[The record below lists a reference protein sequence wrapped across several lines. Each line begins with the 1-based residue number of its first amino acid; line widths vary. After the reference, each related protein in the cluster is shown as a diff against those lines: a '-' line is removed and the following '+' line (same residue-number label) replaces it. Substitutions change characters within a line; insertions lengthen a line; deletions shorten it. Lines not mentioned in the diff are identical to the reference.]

1 MKETEGKI
9 SMENKK
15 NISNEVISRA
25 INGDSEAFSEIYHF
39 YYRHVYFIALQY
51 FRNEEIAKDIAQD
64 VFIRVYKSINGLRA
78 PEAFYTWLYRMT
90 YRMCQN
96 QNRKKM
102 KISDLGGDVTVEDF
116 ADTKSIGIMEEI
128 ENNRVKEILIESIDT
143 LSEPLKE
150 VALLRFFEGLKLQ
163 EIADILDIPKATVST
178 RLVRIKEA
186 LKTDLKSNGVQTP
199 YVFAFITPAALR
211 ETYTLLFEP
220 IKNISEQSVN
230 LQLQEVLSKVAIVVT
245 GTGLSF
251 FTKVMI
257 CGGVVLALLGGGAL
271 WLSTPE
277 QPQESEKTEIP
288 VVDEKKE
295 EVAIAQ
301 IVSIDYEKEYT
312 NKSIDLMIE
321 LSSDNYS
328 QILINNENTTTI
340 HSNGTYVIEVEH
352 EGKIVDSHTIEIN
365 NIDKH
370 SPLVISDSKS
380 ENYIIYL
387 SDDLSGVN
395 PDSIEYYYNETLADG
410 FIYDEQTNS
419 IIFRND
425 RFATHKFYIRDN
437 ADNLLEVEVK

>member
-1 MKETEGKI
+1 
-9 SMENKK
+9 MENKK

-102 KISDLGGDVTVEDF
+102 KISDLGGDITVEDF

-128 ENNRVKEILIESIDT
+128 ENNRVKEILSESIDT

-186 LKTDLKSNGVQTP
+186 LRTDLKSKGVQTP
-199 YVFAFITPAALR
+199 YVFTLITPAALS

-220 IKNISEQSVN
+220 IRNISEQSVN
-230 LQLQEVLSKVAIVVT
+230 FQLQEVLSKVAVVAT
-245 GTGLSF
+245 GTGFSI
-251 FTKVMI
+251 FTKAVI
-257 CGGVVLALLGGGAL
+257 CGGVILTLLGGGAL
-271 WLSTPE
+271 WLNTPD
-277 QPQESEKTEIP
+277 QSQEPEKKETT

-295 EVAIAQ
+295 DIVAIAQ
-301 IVSIDYEKEYT
+301 IVSVEYEKEYT
-312 NKSIDLMIE
+312 NKSIELMIE
-321 LSSDNYS
+321 LSSDNYN
-328 QILINNENTTTI
+328 QILINNENTNTI
-340 HSNGTYVIEVEH
+340 HSNGTYVIEIEH

-387 SDDLSGVN
+387 SDDISGVN

-410 FIYDEQTNS
+410 FVYDEQANS
-419 IIFRND
+419 ITFKND

-437 ADNLLEVEVK
+437 ADNLLEIEVK

>member
-1 MKETEGKI
+1 
-9 SMENKK
+9 MENKK

-102 KISDLGGDVTVEDF
+102 KISDLGGDITVEDF

-128 ENNRVKEILIESIDT
+128 ENNRVKEILSESIDT

-186 LKTDLKSNGVQTP
+186 LRTDLKSKGVQTP
-199 YVFAFITPAALR
+199 YVLVLITPAALS

-220 IKNISEQSVN
+220 IRNISEQSVS
-230 LQLQEVLSKVAIVVT
+230 LQLQEVLSKVAVVT
-245 GTGLSF
+245 TGSGF
-251 FTKVMI
+251 SIFTKAMI
-257 CGGVVLALLGGGAL
+257 CGGVILTLLGGGAL
-271 WLSTPE
+271 WLNTPD
-277 QPQESEKTEIP
+277 QSQEPEKIETTVI
-288 VVDEKKE
+288 DEKKE
-295 EVAIAQ
+295 DVVAIAQ
-301 IVSIDYEKEYT
+301 IVSVEYEKEYT
-312 NKSIDLMIE
+312 NKSIDLLIE
-321 LSSDNYS
+321 LSSDNYN
-328 QILINNENTTTI
+328 QILVNNENTTTI
-340 HSNGTYVIEVEH
+340 HTNGTYVIEVEH
-352 EGKIVDSHTIEIN
+352 EGKIVDSHMIEIN

-370 SPLVISDSKS
+370 SPLVISDSKN

-387 SDDLSGVN
+387 SDDISGVN
-395 PDSIEYYYNETLADG
+395 PDSIKYYYNESLADS
-410 FIYDEQTNS
+410 FVYDEQANS
-419 IIFRND
+419 ITFKND

-437 ADNLLEVEVK
+437 ANNLLEIEVK